1 MRFALAV
8 HGTRGDVE
16 PCAAVALELRR
27 RGHDIAM
34 AVPPDLI
41 GFIESAGLS
50 AVAYG
55 PHSQQQMEEDFFR
68 EFWSV
73 RTCGSFA
80 RRAREYVTRG
90 WGAMSLTVTELAQGA
105 DLVLTGTTYQEV
117 AANAAEHH
125 GVPFAALHYFPL
137 RSNGRLWPQ
146 LPSLLNHAVVTA
158 FSWIHWRLIEKSDS
172 AQRKQLNLS
181 CSVGPSY
188 RQHLRRGA
196 LEIQAYDPVFFRGL
210 SDDWCRRRPFVGGLT
225 LGLATSTDHE
235 VDSWISSGP
244 PPIYFGFGS
253 MPVDSPTRM
262 IAMAAEACRQLG
274 LRALISCPAAAA
286 SDLTALQS
294 EGVKIVGVVNHSDVF
309 PRCRAIV
316 HHGGAGTTTAALRAG
331 IPALILWFGA
341 DQPIWAAQVEN
352 LGVGSAQRFSKVTV
366 PSLVARLRS
375 VLTPEC
381 AARARFTAMQMTD
394 AGMSVSTTADLLEDT
409 ACRSARQRG
418 RTG

>member
-41 GFIESAGLS
+41 GFIESAGLT

-90 WGAMSLTVTELAQGA
+90 WDAMSLTVTELAQGA

-137 RSNGRLWPQ
+137 RPNGRLWPQ

-158 FSWIHWRLIEKSDS
+158 
-172 AQRKQLNLS
+172 
-181 CSVGPSY
+181 
-188 RQHLRRGA
+188 
-196 LEIQAYDPVFFRGL
+196 
-210 SDDWCRRRPFVGGLT
+210 
-225 LGLATSTDHE
+225 
-235 VDSWISSGP
+235 
-244 PPIYFGFGS
+244 
-253 MPVDSPTRM
+253 
-262 IAMAAEACRQLG
+262 
-274 LRALISCPAAAA
+274 
-286 SDLTALQS
+286 
-294 EGVKIVGVVNHSDVF
+294 
-309 PRCRAIV
+309 
-316 HHGGAGTTTAALRAG
+316 
-331 IPALILWFGA
+331 
-341 DQPIWAAQVEN
+341 
-352 LGVGSAQRFSKVTV
+352 
-366 PSLVARLRS
+366 
-375 VLTPEC
+375 
-381 AARARFTAMQMTD
+381 
-394 AGMSVSTTADLLEDT
+394 
-409 ACRSARQRG
+409 
-418 RTG
+418 